1 MKKPILSI
9 VAAVLSLAA
18 FASTVTQFRP
28 LAAGEFESGAV
39 GGKLVAIQVFS
50 PVASGTVSL
59 KSIYEA
65 AVFTNAV
72 QIETF
77 TATNMTVVSSN
88 RLDATVSTNTVPAA
102 MFAFPTW
109 QRAYPFNILVS
120 SNAAVSVSVSTNT
133 WPVFEKSV
141 FVTNTIASGTCSG
154 GIFTNAPSG
163 VYLAPGEKLLF
174 TGTATGGHL
183 RLILE

>member
-1 MKKPILSI
+1 M
-9 VAAVLSLAA
+9 
-18 FASTVTQFRP
+18 R
-28 LAAGEFESGAV
+28 
-39 GGKLVAIQVFS
+39 
-50 PVASGTVSL
+50 
-59 KSIYEA
+59 
-65 AVFTNAV
+65 
-72 QIETF
+72 
-77 TATNMTVVSSN
+77 
-88 RLDATVSTNTVPAA
+88 
-102 MFAFPTW
+102 

>member
-9 VAAVLSLAA
+9 IAAVLSLAA

-39 GGKLVAIQVFS
+39 GGKLVAVQVFS

-72 QIETF
+72 QIETV

-88 RLDATVSTNTVPAA
+88 RLDAAVSTNIFPAA
-102 MFAFPTW
+102 MFSYSAW
-109 QRAYPFNILVS
+109 QRGYPFDMLISTNE
-120 SNAAVSVSVSTNT
+120 SVSVTVATNK

-141 FVTNTIASGTCSG
+141 FVTNDLASGTCSG